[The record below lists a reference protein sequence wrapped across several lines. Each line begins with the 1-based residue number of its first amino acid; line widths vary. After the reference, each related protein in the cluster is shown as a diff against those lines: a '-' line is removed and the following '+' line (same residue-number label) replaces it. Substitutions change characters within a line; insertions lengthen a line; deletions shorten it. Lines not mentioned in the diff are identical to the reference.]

1 MKEDKINFQQQY
13 IFPLTYINYVT
24 KWAVDSHN
32 WCGVK
37 SFKVNINMIFNVS
50 KIKVMYLPSN
60 TP

>member
-1 MKEDKINFQQQY
+1 MEEDEIKKI

-24 KWAVDSHN
+24 KWAVDSRK

-50 KIKVMYLPSN
+50 KIKVIYLPTR